1 MIGMIGMVE
10 MVEMGGIDVMG
21 GMDVDAQYKTR
32 NNYQDLSVK

>member
-21 GMDVDAQYKTR
+21 GMDVDAHCA
-32 NNYQDLSVK
+32 V

>member
-10 MVEMGGIDVMG
+10 MVEMG